1 MTCQI
6 MHNLHINIAGH
17 QREIT
22 HLDADQTRVLVGMPI
37 NLHHKNNL
45 IVELFD
51 EKIRGYIDR
60 LSASTLKS
68 NDILF
73 GYLHY

>member
-1 MTCQI
+1 
-6 MHNLHINIAGH
+6 MHNLYINIVEYR
-17 QREIT
+17 REII

-45 IVELFD
+45 IIESFD
-51 EKIRGYIDR
+51 EKITGYIDR

-68 NDILF
+68 NNILF
-73 GYLHY
+73 RYLHYW